1 MCNSNVDNNFQVI
14 IEQLAQDANK
24 SCGLVYELFVERF
37 TNSVDTFL
45 SSLSHNEKEQVLT
58 IAQRYGYS
66 ACVDEDIDDN
76 DCTVCCHGIDIDC
89 CPAGCAD
96 ARGDFTDDIL
106 FETDNFSFNAATI
119 IFDELTELCM
129 QVAQHKL
136 ISPVKWCELKL
147 YIVKNEQAIDWFD
160 TLYIDVDIDPEF
172 VRINYSE
179 LVKYLQKKI
188 LNCKNS

>member
-1 MCNSNVDNNFQVI
+1 MCNPNVDNNFQVI
-14 IEQLAQDANK
+14 IEQLAQEANK

-37 TNSVDTFL
+37 TNSVDIFL
-45 SSLSHNEKEQVLT
+45 SSLSLNEKEKALT

-66 ACVDEDIDDN
+66 ASVDDDIDDS

-96 ARGDFTDDIL
+96 AQGDFIDDNL
-106 FETDNFSFNAATI
+106 YETDNFSFNAANI
-119 IFDELTELCM
+119 IFDELTELCI
-129 QVAQHKL
+129 QATQHKL

-147 YIVKNEQAIDWFD
+147 YIVENEQAIDWFE

-188 LNCKNS
+188 INSKNS